1 MKIYIE
7 TLINYGRTI
16 LLDVESIDTIEVV
29 KANIEKCI
37 FVSFQIECPPVQQ
50 RLILEGKTLEDGKT
64 LVDYNVQ
71 EKATLFLSREKLQA
85 SIHEPLLAAIIEG
98 DLEKTRNLIDNEGE
112 DVDKENI
119 KCLLFAVIK
128 GHLEIAQ
135 LLINKGAH
143 VKIPY
148 DRTLTV
154 DGSGPLMI
162 AIQNG
167 QLEMVKLL
175 VTAGANV
182 NERSRYGFTPLIMAS
197 KTQNWEIV
205 EFLVS
210 ANANV
215 NEKKNTHQ
223 TTALI
228 ISSMHGNM
236 GIVQLLLTKG
246 ADANT
251 TVFCNTGMTAL
262 MEASSK
268 GHLEIVQLLVT
279 AGANVNVVN
288 PWDSCTALIYASKN
302 GHLELAEFLITKG
315 ADMNAQKN
323 ERYNTYDNFLGVA
336 QFMIIKGADVN
347 AKKNQRYY
355 EDNGFTA
362 LMYASMN
369 GHLSIAKLLVNNQAD
384 LNKVTAYGKNAL
396 DIAKKHGYQEIAQL
410 LIDARLK
417 SSSLFLEQYE
427 EKVEK
432 KVEEKVE
439 EKVEPTY
446 FNGLRNFF
454 SWWSPNEYTEVTKNS
469 EEKDLSKFTKVD
481 EDINK
486 DINSGFNE
494 NMNKFKVH

>member
-1 MKIYIE
+1 MNLTFIKVYTIMKIYIE

-37 FVSFQIECPPVQQ
+37 FVSFQIECPAVQQ
-50 RLILEGKTLEDGKT
+50 RLILAGKTLENGKT
-64 LVDYNVQ
+64 LADYNVH

-182 NERSRYGFTPLIMAS
+182 NEISRYGCTPLIMAS

-215 NEKKNTHQ
+215 NEKK
-223 TTALI
+223 
-228 ISSMHGNM
+228 
-236 GIVQLLLTKG
+236 K
-246 ADANT
+246 
-251 TVFCNTGMTAL
+251 
-262 MEASSK
+262 
-268 GHLEIVQLLVT
+268 
-279 AGANVNVVN
+279 
-288 PWDSCTALIYASKN
+288 
-302 GHLELAEFLITKG
+302 
-315 ADMNAQKN
+315 
-323 ERYNTYDNFLGVA
+323 
-336 QFMIIKGADVN
+336 
-347 AKKNQRYY
+347 
-355 EDNGFTA
+355 
-362 LMYASMN
+362 
-369 GHLSIAKLLVNNQAD
+369 
-384 LNKVTAYGKNAL
+384 
-396 DIAKKHGYQEIAQL
+396 
-410 LIDARLK
+410 
-417 SSSLFLEQYE
+417 
-427 EKVEK
+427 
-432 KVEEKVE
+432 
-439 EKVEPTY
+439 
-446 FNGLRNFF
+446 
-454 SWWSPNEYTEVTKNS
+454 S
-469 EEKDLSKFTKVD
+469 EEIQDCAEEF
-481 EDINK
+481 E
-486 DINSGFNE
+486 F
-494 NMNKFKVH
+494 

>member
-37 FVSFQIECPPVQQ
+37 LVSFQIECPAVQQ
-50 RLILEGKTLEDGKT
+50 RLILAGKTLENGKT
-64 LVDYNVQ
+64 LADYNVQ

-143 VKIPY
+143 VKISY

-162 AIQNG
+162 AILNG

-175 VTAGANV
+175 VTAGSNV

-215 NEKKNTHQ
+215 NEKKDTHQ

-228 ISSMHGNM
+228 IASMHGNM

-288 PWDSCTALIYASKN
+288 PWCNCTALIYASKN
-302 GHLELAEFLITKG
+302 GHLEVAEFLITKG

-323 ERYNTYDNFLGVA
+323 ERYNTYSFLDVA

-347 AKKNQRYY
+347 AKKNQRYN

-384 LNKVTAYGKNAL
+384 LNKVTANGKNAL
-396 DIAKKHGYQEIAQL
+396 DIAKKHGHQEIAQL
-410 LIDARLK
+410 LIDAGLK
-417 SSSLFLEQYE
+417 STEKVK
-427 EKVEK
+427 EKVES
-432 KVEEKVE
+432 
-439 EKVEPTY
+439 TY
-446 FNGLRNFF
+446 FDGLLNFF
-454 SWWSPNEYTEVTKNS
+454 
-469 EEKDLSKFTKVD
+469 
-481 EDINK
+481 
-486 DINSGFNE
+486 
-494 NMNKFKVH
+494 